1 MMDQKTNKEL
11 MSKLRQPIHIDYI
24 SKYILHKTIKESKEI
39 LVNLVNEGILEES
52 KISKDYYV
60 VKNQNV

>member
-1 MMDQKTNKEL
+1 MMDEKTTKEL
-11 MSKLRQPIHIDYI
+11 MSKLRLPIHINFI
-24 SKYILHKTIKESKEI
+24 SEYILKKTIEESREI

-60 VKNQNV
+60 IKNQKV